1 MNLIIL
7 LFIAFVGWVVL
18 KVFRIFF
25 STYSFIRNAK
35 QQAYEAFGFS
45 SDSNQSERRS
55 RRGPSRHTTRK
66 RIDPNVGEYVEYE
79 DLPPINSDPSESSNI
94 NYTVEEQIT
103 DVEWEEIRN

>member
-18 KVFRIFF
+18 KLFRIFF

-35 QQAYEAFGFS
+35 NQAYEAFGFS
-45 SDSNQSERRS
+45 ADSNRSESRS
-55 RRGPSRHTTRK
+55 RRGSSRRGTRK

-79 DLPPINSDPSESSNI
+79 DLPPVSSATSESSDI